1 MVGVDRGKQ
10 QTRNKRS
17 GSKGTLL
24 PELIKVWTYPVA
36 GGGGGGGRSS
46 NRLYS
51 VLYSMKFLSEFGVS
65 ESLDGKSIKN

>member
-24 PELIKVWTYPVA
+24 PELRKVWMYPVA
-36 GGGGGGGRSS
+36 GGGGGG
-46 NRLYS
+46 
-51 VLYSMKFLSEFGVS
+51 
-65 ESLDGKSIKN
+65 